1 MDGRCFD
8 AVAQCSLVG
17 NYFSAYVL
25 EHGGDSRFP
34 IDGIASGYYE
44 NYPGRRKMESL
55 RTSFYEMGYKPLAP
69 SQLRSKMEL
78 VEGDGRGSFDVR
90 LLDCLFGGS
99 EVPWSQVVVCFGE

>member
-34 IDGIASGYYE
+34 IDGIASGYYD
-44 NYPGRRKMESL
+44 N
-55 RTSFYEMGYKPLAP
+55 
-69 SQLRSKMEL
+69 
-78 VEGDGRGSFDVR
+78 
-90 LLDCLFGGS
+90 
-99 EVPWSQVVVCFGE
+99 